1 MDMNMVIEMTFGLMG
16 GLGLFIYG
24 VHLMGEGLQKAAG
37 DRMRKI
43 LSKLTDKPVLGVLVG
58 AGITAI
64 IQSSSAT
71 SVMLVGFVNAGL
83 MSLTQAVGVIMGAN
97 IGTTVTG
104 QIIAFKLTNLAL
116 PAIGIGFGL
125 SFFSKNKKIK
135 NCGEVILGFGI
146 LFLGLKIMMDSVKFL
161 RSNQSIANTFVFI
174 GNKEGSFFGPILGV
188 LGGMFITMI
197 IQSSS
202 ATIGLLIALSR
213 SKLISIDAAIPIL
226 LGDNI
231 GTCITALLAS
241 IGTSLSA
248 KRTASAHAAFNIL
261 GTVIILI
268 LLGPYKRLIIFLS
281 KGNIPRQIANAH
293 TLFNVMNTIILLP
306 FISYFI
312 KFVTFII
319 PGKEPECRFTSYY
332 LDKRL
337 IRTPVIALEQ
347 VKKEILRMAR
357 IAESM
362 IHESIDAL
370 LKKDGD
376 KLKDINHKEGI
387 VDLLQ
392 KEITDYL
399 VELSQESITQEVS
412 KKINSS
418 MRMVNNIE
426 RIGDH
431 AENLAKVT
439 NRKLTGNASFTN
451 EALQDVKVMYQ
462 ETSDFYKDIIEAIE
476 KEDKELANSSLQ
488 REKRINKLNYEFRNK
503 NIHRLNK
510 GKSDVISGLIFSDII
525 THFEKIGDHS
535 FNIGEAVLGI
545 K

>member
-1 MDMNMVIEMTFGLMG
+1 MNMNMVLEMTFGLMG

-43 LSKLTDKPVLGVLVG
+43 LSRLTNKPVLGVLVG

-97 IGTTVTG
+97 IGTTITG
-104 QIIAFKLTNLAL
+104 QIIAFRLTSLAL
-116 PAIGIGFGL
+116 PAIGIGFAL
-125 SFFSKNKKIK
+125 SFFSKNKKCK

-146 LFLGLKIMMDSVKFL
+146 LFLGLKIMMDAVEFL
-161 RSNQSIANTFVFI
+161 RYNQSIANMFVFI
-174 GNKEGSFFGPILGV
+174 GNKEGTLFGPILGV
-188 LGGMFITMI
+188 LGGVFITMI

-202 ATIGLLIALSR
+202 ATIGLLIALAS
-213 SKLISIDAAIPIL
+213 SKLITIDAAIPIL

-231 GTCITALLAS
+231 GTCITAILAS

-268 LLGPYKRLIIFLS
+268 LLGPYKKLIIFLS
-281 KGNIPRQIANAH
+281 KGNVARQIANAH

-312 KFVTFII
+312 KFVTFIV
-319 PGKEPECRFTSYY
+319 PGKEPESRFTSYY

-337 IRTPVIALEQ
+337 INTPVIALEQ
-347 VKKEILRMAR
+347 VKKEILRMAK
-357 IAESM
+357 IAEEM
-362 IHESIDAL
+362 IHESINAL
-370 LKKDGD
+370 FERDGD
-376 KLKDINHKEGI
+376 KLRDIDRKEGI

-399 VELSQESITQEVS
+399 VELSQESITPEVS
-412 KKINSS
+412 KKINSA

-439 NRKLTGNASFTN
+439 YRKLAGNTSFTD
-451 EALQDVKVMYQ
+451 EALQDIKAMYQ
-462 ETSDFYKDIIEAIE
+462 ETSYFYKDIIDAIE
-476 KEDKELANSSLQ
+476 KEDQELANASLQ
-488 REKRINKLNYEFRNK
+488 REKRINQLNDELRNK
-503 NIHRLNK
+503 NINRLNN